1 MDIAGQF
8 HFALV
13 PGADE
18 RAFVDT
24 MRKDVF
30 EVLHS
35 TRITRGFDHVLL
47 KGPAPRQFVWQARV
61 DLMTDHGYD
70 FSADAP
76 QVQELVGSHAV
87 LIGVDTFEN
96 VG

>member
-1 MDIAGQF
+1 MDMTGQF

-30 EVLHS
+30 NVLHS
-35 TRITRGFDHVLL
+35 TRITRGFEHVLL
-47 KGPAPRQFVWQARV
+47 KGPAPRQFVWQACV

-70 FSADAP
+70 FSADT
-76 QVQELVGSHAV
+76 QRVQELVKSHAV
-87 LIGVDTFEN
+87 LIGVDAFEN